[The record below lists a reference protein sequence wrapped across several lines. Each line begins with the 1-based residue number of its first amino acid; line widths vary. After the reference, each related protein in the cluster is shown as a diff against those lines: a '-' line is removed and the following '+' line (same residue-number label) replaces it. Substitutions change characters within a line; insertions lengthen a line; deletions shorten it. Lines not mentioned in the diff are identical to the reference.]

1 MLTSTVV
8 FDVCQNTYYAAVGFA
23 PYLCLIKLSIELLL
37 YPLEDG
43 FIPTSNRSKTFTEY
57 EIVPFE
63 VLSNTNTGIPIL
75 LAISSLEKS
84 F

>member
-1 MLTSTVV
+1 MCVRIL
-8 FDVCQNTYYAAVGFA
+8 YYAAVGFA
-23 PYLCLIKLSIELLL
+23 PYLCLVKFSIELLL

-43 FIPTSNRSKTFTEY
+43 FIPTSNRSKTSTEY